1 MAPTSSMREPSR
13 RNRLMSE
20 LLYIPEH
27 LMHVEARTSLG
38 CSPRQITMSDDL
50 SIRKH
55 LMEDGL
61 QVSQSLRLSRRAGVA
76 GQSVLVQPALIA
88 DANGTMVVRHS
99 VSAYFQQH
107 PVLRHRTVTTDIE
120 VISNLAEI
128 TRTKIKRSIFFE

>member
-1 MAPTSSMREPSR
+1 
-13 RNRLMSE
+13 MSE

-88 DANGTMVVRHS
+88 DTDGAMVVWHGMS
-99 VSAYFQQH
+99 PDLKLHA
-107 PVLRHRTVTTDIE
+107 VLRHRAVTADIG
-120 VISNLAEI
+120 INKEI
-128 TRTKIKRSIFFE
+128 NYHTFSK